1 LIRWLVTLTSPSLVH
16 ANECEV
22 KKILD
27 HVKNYESPHID
38 LRGPMREIEKELL
51 TDHAGFLI
59 GNQALDFCKQDGVT
73 EIEESTMANAVERR
87 MNGE

>member
-1 LIRWLVTLTSPSLVH
+1 
-16 ANECEV
+16 
-22 KKILD
+22 
-27 HVKNYESPHID
+27 
-38 LRGPMREIEKELL
+38 MREIEKELL